1 MVKIISILLT
11 AIVAN
16 AKPIKVA
23 VLDTGI
29 TNSDL
34 PICQFIDATDD
45 KDGVDY
51 NGHGQNITHI
61 IDKEAA
67 GIEYCQIIIKIF
79 GKNGKSASIG
89 KAIRTAIY
97 LNADIINLSFGG
109 SGIDRDEYL
118 SINQALDLGIIVV
131 AAAGN
136 DGKDLTNN
144 CFYYPACYDNRII
157 IVGNTAKSSNYGK
170 PVKLV
175 VNGNNVSAGGYRM
188 SGTSQATAIVTGK
201 LIKVLNK
208 RRAPA
213 SYKEAND
220 KLLEAAGK
228 YYKIDDYVQKE
239 LKQFKIRYKKISKY
253 ANVIIPTL
261 NSLVK
266 QKVELQ
272 YEF

>member
-1 MVKIISILLT
+1 MVKIITLLLT
-11 AIVAN
+11 TIMAN

-29 TNSDL
+29 TNSDV
-34 PICQFIDATDD
+34 PICQFIDLTED
-45 KDGVDY
+45 KDGIDY
-51 NGHGQNITHI
+51 SGHGQNISHI
-61 IDKEAA
+61 INKEAD
-67 GIEYCQIIIKIF
+67 GIEYCQIIIKVF

-97 LNADIINLSFGG
+97 FNVDIINLSFGG
-109 SGIDRDEYL
+109 SGIDKDEFI
-118 SINQALDLGIIVV
+118 SINRALDLGIIVV

-136 DGKDLTNN
+136 DGKSLTDN
-144 CFYYPACYDNRII
+144 CYYYPACYDNRII
-157 IVGNTAKSSNYGK
+157 VVGNKAKSSNYGK
-170 PVKLV
+170 QVKLV
-175 VNGNNVSAGGYRM
+175 VNGNNVSAGGYKM

-201 LIKVLNK
+201 LIRALNK
-208 RRAPA
+208 KRTPA
-213 SYKEAND
+213 SYKQAND

-239 LKQFKIRYKKISKY
+239 LRQFKIRHKKISKY
-253 ANVIIPTL
+253 ANIIIPTL